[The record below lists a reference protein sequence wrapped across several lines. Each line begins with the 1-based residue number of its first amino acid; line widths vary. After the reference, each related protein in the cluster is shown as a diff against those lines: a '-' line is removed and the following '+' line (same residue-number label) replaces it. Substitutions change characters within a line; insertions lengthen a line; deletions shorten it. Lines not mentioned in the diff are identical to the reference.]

1 MFFKPLNLLFATLT
15 FITLIPLFAHSKTL
29 PNTDSISVTPEK
41 CVALREGRQCLAD
54 VVFHWQTVV
63 PGDYCLIEKEAL
75 TVARC
80 WQGSSSGQHKFA
92 FSKQQTTQ
100 FLLVVKDTNR
110 VVLETEVEVSWVYKT
125 KHKKRRWRLF

>member
-1 MFFKPLNLLFATLT
+1 MYFKPLFLFLMA
-15 FITLIPLFAHSKTL
+15 FALMSFMPSLAYSKTL
-29 PNTDSISVTPEK
+29 PSTDYISVKPEK

-54 VVFHWQTVV
+54 VAFDWQTAVV
-63 PGDYCLIEKEAL
+63 GDYCLVEKEAL
-75 TVARC
+75 TVVRC
-80 WQGSSSGQHKFA
+80 WQGTSSGRYRLA